1 MKRYLTPEQRNNK
14 SDKELE
20 DHILLM
26 LENSKH
32 DKRSVYPVSSQNL
45 LNDLF
50 NDPDG
55 SNDKIDNRFSQRYY
69 KILRSL
75 DERHIIIKFQK
86 NGSEYIELDE
96 NSKESSPNN
105 NIKESDGMEKQKS
118 LDSKK
123 VFVVHGRDESARKAM
138 FIFLR
143 SIGLEPLEWS
153 QAVKATGKPSPY
165 ISEILDKAFSEA
177 QAVVVLMT
185 PDDKACLQ
193 EHFWRKDESK
203 YEKELT
209 GQARPNVLFE
219 AGMAMG
225 RYPERTILVQLG
237 KLRPFSDIDGIHS
250 VRMENNSQ
258 KRQELADRLVMAGC
272 SVDLSGTDWHNSG
285 DFEIKPNS
293 INNQNEEKGSIVGFV
308 Y

>member
-55 SNDKIDNRFSQRYY
+55 SNDEIDNRFSQR
-69 KILRSL
+69 
-75 DERHIIIKFQK
+75 IIKFQK

-96 NSKESSPNN
+96 NSKESSPNDD
-105 NIKESDGMEKQKS
+105 IKESDGMEKQKS

-153 QAVKATGKPSPY
+153 QAVKATDKSSPY
-165 ISEILDKAFSEA
+165 IGEILDKAFSEA

-185 PDDKACLQ
+185 PDDKACLR
-193 EHFWRKDESK
+193 EHLRGKDEPK
-203 YEKELT
+203 HEIELT

-237 KLRPFSDIDGIHS
+237 KLRPFSDIDGILS
-250 VRMENNSQ
+250 VRMENNSK
-258 KRQELADRLVMAGC
+258 KRQDLAERLRIAGC
-272 SVDLSGTDWHNSG
+272 SVNLSGTDWHDSG

-293 INNQNEEKGSIVGFV
+293 INDQNEEEGSIVIDSSPL